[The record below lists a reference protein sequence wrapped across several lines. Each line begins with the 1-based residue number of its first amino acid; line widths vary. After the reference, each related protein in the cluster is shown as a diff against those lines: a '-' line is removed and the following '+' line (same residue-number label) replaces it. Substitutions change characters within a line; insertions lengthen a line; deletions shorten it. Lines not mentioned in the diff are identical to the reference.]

1 MAFFGCWF
9 LIDLK
14 QRYERNKQKVLF
26 INCLL
31 SRMKHIII
39 YLTEKVNNLL
49 PDKAVLNIGQRKF

>member
-1 MAFFGCWF
+1 MAFVGCWF

-14 QRYERNKQKVLF
+14 QRYERTKQKVLF

-49 PDKAVLNIGQRKF
+49 PDKAVLNIGQREF